1 VGGGAAG
8 GGAARAGPARA
19 FPIGAARRLAPPPSL
34 LGFPPLRQVVRIRGI
49 NGVSPKVKK
58 ILQILRLRQIF
69 NATFV
74 KINKATL
81 QMLTLVRPYVAWGY
95 PNLKTVKELCYKRGY
110 AKLDKNRVAITDNAI
125 IETELGKHNIVVRA
139 ALAEGPPGGRPPRA
153 ARRRATPR
161 SPPPRRPP
169 LTAVHGGPDPRNLHR
184 GPALQGSQQLPLAV
198 QALGA
203 AGRPGEEAAELYR
216 GRPER
221 QARRAH

>member
-1 VGGGAAG
+1 M
-8 GGAARAGPARA
+8 
-19 FPIGAARRLAPPPSL
+19 
-34 LGFPPLRQVVRIRGI
+34 RIRGI

-74 KINKATL
+74 RINKATL

-139 ALAEGPPGGRPPRA
+139 ALAEGPRAAARRAPRA
-153 ARRRATPR
+153 AAPRAPLPAPA
-161 SPPPRRPP
+161 PPP
-169 LTAVHGGPDPRNLHR
+169 
-184 GPALQGSQQLPLAV
+184 S
-198 QALGA
+198 
-203 AGRPGEEAAELYR
+203 YR
-216 GRPER
+216 SAWRT
-221 QARRAH
+221 